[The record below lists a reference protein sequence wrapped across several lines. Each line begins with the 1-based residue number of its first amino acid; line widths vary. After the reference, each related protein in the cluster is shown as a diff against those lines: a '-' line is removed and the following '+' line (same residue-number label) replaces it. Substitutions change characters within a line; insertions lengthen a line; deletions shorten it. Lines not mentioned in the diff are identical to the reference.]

1 MVIGVHGNHLLDFVF
16 MKRGPHS
23 TLIEMYPENRFV
35 RDRAVIVESL
45 GQHYV
50 AWSGSQ

>member
-1 MVIGVHGNHLLDFVF
+1 LDFVF
-16 MKRGPHS
+16 MKRGPRS

-35 RDRAVIVESL
+35 RDRAVVVESL